1 MAMDDQILRK
11 RLLFRSWHRGSR
23 ELDLILGGFA
33 ERHLAALD
41 RDQLDRYG
49 RLLENSDP
57 DVYDW
62 LTGCAPWPDGIGED
76 LWRLLTASLAKDG
89 NP

>member
-1 MAMDDQILRK
+1 MTMDDQTLRK
-11 RLLFRSWHRGSR
+11 RLHFRSWHRGSR

-41 RDQLDRYG
+41 RDQLDRYA
-49 RLLENSDP
+49 RLLENNDP
-57 DVYDW
+57 DIYDW
-62 LTGCAPWPDGIGED
+62 LTGCTPWPEGIGED

>member
-57 DVYDW
+57 DIYDW
-62 LTGCAPWPDGIGED
+62 LIGSAPWPDGIGKD
-76 LWRLLTASLAKDG
+76 LWRLLTANLAKDG

>member
-1 MAMDDQILRK
+1 MAMDDQTLRK

-33 ERHLAALD
+33 EHHLAALD

-49 RLLENSDP
+49 RLLENNDP
-57 DVYDW
+57 DIYDW
-62 LTGCAPWPDGIGED
+62 LTGCAPWPDGIGKD

>member
-1 MAMDDQILRK
+1 MDHQTLRK

-33 ERHLAALD
+33 ERHLAVLD

-57 DVYDW
+57 DIYDW
-62 LTGCAPWPDGIGED
+62 LTGCAPWPDGIGKD

>member
-1 MAMDDQILRK
+1 MDDQTLRK

-33 ERHLAALD
+33 ERHLAEFD

-49 RLLENSDP
+49 GLLENSDP
-57 DVYDW
+57 DIYDW
-62 LTGCAPWPDGIGED
+62 LTGRAPWPTGIGED
-76 LWRLLTASLAKDG
+76 LRRLMTASLAKDG

>member
-1 MAMDDQILRK
+1 MAMDDQTLRK
-11 RLLFRSWHRGSR
+11 RLLFRSWHRGTR
-23 ELDLILGGFA
+23 EMDLILGRFA
-33 ERHLAALD
+33 DRHLGAFD

-49 RLLENSDP
+49 QLLENNDP
-57 DVYDW
+57 EIYDW
-62 LTGCAPWPDGIGED
+62 LTGSAPRPEGIGQD

>member
-33 ERHLAALD
+33 ERHLAVLD

-57 DVYDW
+57 DIYDW
-62 LTGCAPWPDGIGED
+62 LTGCAPWPDGIGKD

>member
-1 MAMDDQILRK
+1 MDDQTLRK

-49 RLLENSDP
+49 RLLENNDL
-57 DVYDW
+57 DIYDW

-76 LWRLLTASLAKDG
+76 LGRLLTASLAKDG